1 MCVAEGRVYY
11 SFQGLQDTGRDQGD
25 DDMELSRSAAI
36 KNFRDFI
43 ENFEV
48 VFGPDEH
55 TKSNHYR

>member
-1 MCVAEGRVYY
+1 MYY
-11 SFQGLQDTGRDQGD
+11 SFQGLQDRAGDGQGD